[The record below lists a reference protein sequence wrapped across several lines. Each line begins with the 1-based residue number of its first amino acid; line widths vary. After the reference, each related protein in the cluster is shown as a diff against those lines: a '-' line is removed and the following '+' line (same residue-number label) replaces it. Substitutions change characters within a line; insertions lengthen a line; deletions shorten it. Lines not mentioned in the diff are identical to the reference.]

1 MIPKRSET
9 NQLSPMI
16 APALFLEDLP
26 EHSASRRNLSTVHG
40 FYYVDKTEPFKV
52 PMRRSYTE

>member
-1 MIPKRSET
+1 
-9 NQLSPMI
+9 MI